1 MRKKQKPII
10 FATNTLQ
17 KASSE
22 LMKKMKDKS
31 IELQQEKGENSSK
44 RKIKKNDA
52 KKQSILYH
60 RIEKT
65 RIFALHFDTCP
76 FDTL

>member
-1 MRKKQKPII
+1 MAIKLTQTEI
-10 FATNTLQ
+10 L
-17 KASSE
+17 
-22 LMKKMKDKS
+22 
-31 IELQQEKGENSSK
+31 
-44 RKIKKNDA
+44 KIDA
-52 KKQSILYH
+52 KKQGILYH

>member
-1 MRKKQKPII
+1 MSKNNNHLKYLQTKHCKKL
-10 FATNTLQ
+10 NV
-17 KASSE
+17 
-22 LMKKMKDKS
+22 
-31 IELQQEKGENSSK
+31 
-44 RKIKKNDA
+44 
-52 KKQSILYH
+52 LYH